1 MSSGIPPAKGG
12 NLRLTNQRFRQAGEG
27 SICHMEKT
35 TKNTKYWDEVA
46 KTWQYTIR
54 QRVLRSISDMLNNRL
69 LDRWLPKRRVDCL
82 LKTDLFDE
90 SLTEGASSLLAT
102 RAKKAVGIDN
112 SVAVLN
118 SAKRN
123 NHNKLHMTAADVRH
137 LPFATGTFDIIVS
150 NSTLDHFERSE
161 DIIFSLKELNR
172 VLRQNGQLLITLD
185 NPLNPFVA
193 LRSVFPF
200 SLLNHLG
207 IVPYY
212 VGATLGA
219 HRLRRTLEELGF
231 SVMEVTTLWHF
242 PRIIVADLANIVDKL
257 LSGKLTPKFLKV
269 ILAFEYLSKLPTKY
283 FTGHFVAAR
292 GIKRS

>member
-1 MSSGIPPAKGG
+1 
-12 NLRLTNQRFRQAGEG
+12 
-27 SICHMEKT
+27 ME
-35 TKNTKYWDEVA
+35 TKIKNSKYWDEVA
-46 KTWQYTIR
+46 KTWQHSIR
-54 QRVLRSISDMLNNRL
+54 QGVLRSISDMLNNRL
-69 LDRWLPKRRVDCL
+69 FDRWLPKRRVDCL

-90 SLTEGASSLLAT
+90 SLTEGLSSLLGM
-102 RAKKAVGIDN
+102 RANKVVGIDN

-118 SAKRN
+118 SAK
-123 NHNKLHMTAADVRH
+123 HNYRDKLQAMAADVRH
-137 LPFATGTFDIIVS
+137 LPFATGIFDVIVS

-185 NPLNPFVA
+185 NPVNPFIA

-200 SLLNHLG
+200 SLLNRLG

-219 HRLRRTLEELGF
+219 HRLRRTLEELSF
-231 SVMEVTTLWHF
+231 SVVEVTTLWHF
-242 PRIIVADLANIVDKL
+242 PRIIVADLANIVDKP
-257 LSGKLTPKFLKV
+257 LSGKLTPKLLKV
-269 ILAFEYLSKLPTKY
+269 ILAFEHLSKLPTKY